1 MNSIVFRSF
10 LAGVFA
16 LVLPITATA
25 IDFSGDV
32 RIGQFNKVGDSGS
45 TRMRLRVS
53 LKQQLQ
59 DKIALAGRFA
69 GRFSGASGETRE
81 FNFYGS
87 IPAGKDGLNLGQS
100 TLDKL
105 FISIKSDSGSVTR
118 IGRLQTSF
126 ELQGVAKK
134 SLDRNDSPNTD
145 ISWTDGVHYIR
156 KSDSGWTTHF
166 IAQYNA
172 AAGATNVRRQPLD
185 FRDNASRLT
194 YFLAFEKK
202 NKKAHIVQQ
211 GVDITLMPNSLC
223 VDGTTTC
230 ANIGT
235 YYAVVGRWAAQWP
248 MGNSGMK
255 FLLGTEAGYAP
266 STQDRTSESA
276 DGLAYQVTFN
286 FLNFIPHHNFGLV
299 LGRAGDGWLISPDFS
314 SNNNLIEGRYK
325 WVLNKKQ
332 KIEARYRQKTT
343 IFGASTIKNDYYV
356 RYTLKF

>member
-1 MNSIVFRSF
+1 MKNIVLSTLLSGA
-10 LAGVFA
+10 LA
-16 LVLPITATA
+16 LMLPLTATA

-32 RIGQFNKVGDSGS
+32 RIGQFNKVDGAAS
-45 TRMRLRVS
+45 TRLRLRAA
-53 LKQQLQ
+53 LKYQMQ
-59 DKIALAGRFA
+59 DNIAIEGRFA
-69 GRFSGASGETRE
+69 GRFSTASGEARE
-81 FNFYGS
+81 FRLYGS
-87 IPAGKDGLNLGQS
+87 IPSGKDGLALGQS

-118 IGRLQTSF
+118 IGRMQTNF

-145 ISWTDGVHYIR
+145 ISWTDGFYYKR

-166 IAQYNA
+166 IAQYNPA
-172 AAGATNVRRQPLD
+172 GGATNVRRDPLD
-185 FRDNASRLT
+185 FGDDNSRLT

-202 NKKAHIVQQ
+202 DKKAHVVQK
-211 GVDITLMPNSLC
+211 GIDITFMPNSLC

-230 ANIGT
+230 ANIGS

-248 MGNSGMK
+248 MGNNGMK

-266 STQDRTSESA
+266 NTQDRTTGSA

-286 FLNFIPHHNFGLV
+286 FVDFVPHHSFGLV
-299 LGRAGDGWLISPDFS
+299 VGRAGDGWLISPDFS

-332 KIEARYRQKTT
+332 KIEARYRSRSV
-343 IFGASTIKNDYYV
+343 IFGAPSTSDDYYV
-356 RYTLKF
+356 RYTVKF

>member
-1 MNSIVFRSF
+1 MKSTALPAI
-10 LAGVFA
+10 LAGIFA
-16 LVLPITATA
+16 FVLPISVSA

-32 RIGQFNKVGDSGS
+32 RVGQFNKVDSSGS
-45 TRMRLRVS
+45 TRLRLRTS
-53 LKQQLQ
+53 LKHKFQNNISLE
-59 DKIALAGRFA
+59 GRFA
-69 GRFSGASGETRE
+69 GRFSGVSGETRE

-87 IPAGKDGLNLGQS
+87 IPLYEDGLGLGQS

-118 IGRLQTSF
+118 VGRLQTSF

-156 KSDSGWTTHF
+156 KSDSGWTTHL

-172 AAGATNVRRQPLD
+172 AAGPTNVRREPLD

-194 YFLAFEKK
+194 YFLALEKK
-202 NKKAHIVQQ
+202 DKKAHVVQK
-211 GVDITLMPNSLC
+211 GIDITLMPNSLC

-230 ANIGT
+230 ANIGS
-235 YYAVVGRWAAQWP
+235 YYAIVGRWAAQWP
-248 MGNSGMK
+248 MGDSSMQ

-266 STQDRTSESA
+266 NTPTTGSG

-286 FLNFIPHHNFGLV
+286 LVNFMPHHSFGLV
-299 LGRAGDGWLISPDFS
+299 VGRAGDGWLISPDFK
-314 SNNNLIEGRYK
+314 SNNTLVEGRYK

-332 KIEARYRQKTT
+332 KIEARFRSRSV
-343 IFGASTIKNDYYV
+343 IFGAPSTSNDYYL
-356 RYTLKF
+356 RYTMKF